1 MVSRPQ
7 ILLIK
12 SITMDNTSII
22 RQRISDS
29 IEAKQSLMADSAT
42 LEVISSL
49 ADKIVDCIKA
59 GGKLVICGNG
69 GSASDA
75 LHFAG
80 EIVGRFVKERKAWPA
95 VVLNSD
101 VATMTAIAN
110 DYGYDDVFARQAEGH
125 IKPGDIFIGI
135 STSGNSENV
144 FRAALKARELGAQT
158 AALLGKDGGKISK
171 EVDYPIVVHCYT
183 TARVQECHINII
195 HILCEISEAKLSQY

>member
-1 MVSRPQ
+1 MTQ
-7 ILLIK
+7 IELIK
-12 SITMDNTSII
+12 
-22 RQRISDS
+22 QRISDS
-29 IEAKQSLMADSAT
+29 IAVKQGL
-42 LEVISSL
+42 LENEELLNTVASL
-49 ADKIVDCIKA
+49 ANEIVTSIAKGGKIVT
-59 GGKLVICGNG
+59 CGNG

-95 VVLNSD
+95 VVLNAD

-125 IKPGDIFIGI
+125 VKSGDVFIGI

-144 FRAALKARELGAQT
+144 YRAMLKAKEIGATT
-158 AALLGKDGGKISK
+158 ACLVGKDGGKIGREADLSI
-171 EVDYPIVVHCYT
+171 IVPCNV

-195 HILCEISEAKLSQY
+195 HILCEMAEVKLAEMEAEK

>member
-1 MVSRPQ
+1 MGNLEIIKQRVRDSVKVKEQ
-7 ILLIK
+7 LLKNDILL
-12 SITMDNTSII
+12 NTI
-22 RQRISDS
+22 D
-29 IEAKQSLMADSAT
+29 A
-42 LEVISSL
+42 L
-49 ADKIVDCIKA
+49 ADEIITCIAK

-95 VVLNSD
+95 VVLNAD

-110 DYGYDDVFARQAEGH
+110 DYGYDDIFARQAEGQV
-125 IKPGDIFIGI
+125 KPGDIFIGI

-144 FRAALKARELGAQT
+144 YRAMLKSKEIGAKT
-158 AALLGKDGGKISK
+158 AGLLGKDGGKIGR
-171 EVDYPIVVHCYT
+171 EVNYPIIVPCEV

-195 HILCEISEAKLSQY
+195 HILCEIAEAKLSELQTYE

>member
-1 MVSRPQ
+1 MTNQELVKQRIAESIAVKQQLLTNDMLISMVAALAEE
-7 ILLIK
+7 IVK
-12 SITMDNTSII
+12 SISN
-22 RQRISDS
+22 
-29 IEAKQSLMADSAT
+29 
-42 LEVISSL
+42 
-49 ADKIVDCIKA
+49 

-95 VVLNSD
+95 VVLNAD

-125 IKPGDIFIGI
+125 VKPGDVFVGI

-144 FRAALKARELGAQT
+144 YRAMQKWRQNE
-158 AALLGKDGGKISK
+158 
-171 EVDYPIVVHCYT
+171 
-183 TARVQECHINII
+183 
-195 HILCEISEAKLSQY
+195 